1 VSEFF
6 QPVVAI
12 FLFMVFNFVYHLF
25 KIFFKLSPLKFT
37 LNGFKVMCKILI
49 FVAKQFH
56 DNLLA
61 HYILLTSRLGA
72 IFNKFHF
79 NTLYQLS
86 AYMHTISQVDPVS
99 FCLQVRGVGA
109 VWLE

>member
-1 VSEFF
+1 
-6 QPVVAI
+6 
-12 FLFMVFNFVYHLF
+12 MR
-25 KIFFKLSPLKFT
+25 
-37 LNGFKVMCKILI
+37 KILI

-56 DNLLA
+56 DNLQA
-61 HYILLTSRLGA
+61 HYILLTGRLGA

-99 FCLQVRGVGA
+99 FCLQVRGV
-109 VWLE
+109 WLE